1 MAFDEYDTERI
12 KLSRK
17 VLFMVYE
24 QNFGD
29 PSLRRELD
37 RIATI
42 IGKIDQLMNLKGETN
57 VRQESRSP
65 RR

>member
-1 MAFDEYDTERI
+1 MAFDEYDTEMI

-29 PSLRRELD
+29 PSLRCEID
-37 RIATI
+37 RLATI
-42 IGKIDQLMNLKGETN
+42 IGKIDQLMNLKGETHA
-57 VRQESRSP
+57 
-65 RR
+65 